1 MPTFQGTEIFSLLSS
16 LIANPVVKAGLGAVT
31 LRKCRFLA
39 VSAGTGSFVVG
50 ASVPGFVLPIT
61 AGAQNLTYNYVATS
75 GNDWEVGDG
84 LYNTTT
90 LTLARTSIVASSN
103 SGNKVSFANP
113 PVVTMTNATTDS
125 PPLGFLRHTVFT
137 GAGAKTWTKGTLT
150 RFLLV
155 FLTGGG
161 GASGASNG
169 GGSASG
175 AGGGAVTAVSY
186 LDVTN
191 VPSYPMV
198 IAGSAQNST
207 LNTNL
212 MVAPPGGNSSA
223 TGLDGFT
230 GGGGGGSGGTGDFLI
245 PGTPG
250 GPGEVA
256 GSQATPGVSFFGS
269 YGMGGFGAGG
279 GAGGNVG
286 NAGVGWFLEF
296 GG

>member
-137 GAGAKTWTKGTLT
+137 GA
-150 RFLLV
+150 
-155 FLTGGG
+155 
-161 GASGASNG
+161 SGASNG